1 MVWSLPMVVVDTL
14 LLYLCLQI
22 THFGLFRPNSKEG
35 VEVTKGTGA
44 ADTVKA
50 VVLQK
55 YEELG
60 PMSAHEWQVL
70 WWFVCM
76 VVLLFTR
83 APGFMPGWGDFLN
96 AV

>member
-1 MVWSLPMVVVDTL
+1 MVVLDTL
-14 LLYLCLQI
+14 LLYLCLKI

-35 VEVTKGTGA
+35 LEVTKGTGA
-44 ADTVKA
+44 SDTVKA

-60 PMSAHEWQVL
+60 PMSVHEWQIL

>member
-1 MVWSLPMVVVDTL
+1 MGWAVPMVIVDTIL
-14 LLYLCLQI
+14 LFLSLQF
-22 THFGLFRPNSKEG
+22 THLGLGRPRSKVCEE
-35 VEVTKGTGA
+35 VEKGAEA

-55 YEELG
+55 YDELG
-60 PMSAHEWQVL
+60 PMNVHEWQVL
-70 WWFVCM
+70 FWFLVM

-83 APGFMPGWGDFLN
+83 SPGFMPGWGDFLN